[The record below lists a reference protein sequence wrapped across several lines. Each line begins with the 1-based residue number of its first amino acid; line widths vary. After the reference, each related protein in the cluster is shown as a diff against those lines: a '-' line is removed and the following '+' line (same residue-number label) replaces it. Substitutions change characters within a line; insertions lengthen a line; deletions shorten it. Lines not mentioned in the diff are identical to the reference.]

1 METFASIDDIQRHAE
16 QVLPQ
21 MVFDYYAGGAGDE
34 WTLRENRE
42 AFQRYV
48 LRPRVLV
55 DVVERD
61 TATEVLGTPVEAP
74 IIIAPTAFQRM
85 AHPEGEVA
93 TTRAAAAAGT
103 IMTLSTI
110 ASSSIEEV
118 AAAAPDAPR
127 WFQLYVYNDRG
138 VTKELVERAV
148 ASGYRALVLTV
159 DTPVLGLRDRDGR
172 NRFVLPEGVEL
183 ANLAGLG
190 RGMKLPHTEGS
201 GLFEWVASLQDA
213 SVTWDDVA
221 WLRSISDVP
230 VVLKGI
236 LTAEDARLA
245 TDHGIEA
252 IVVSNHGGRQLD
264 GSPATISVLP
274 EVIEA
279 VDGRCEVYL
288 DGGVRRGS
296 DVLKAIALGAR
307 AVMIGRPVLWGLA
320 ADGERGVGM
329 VLDMLRHE
337 FDIAMAI
344 AGCRDIGSI
353 TRDLVAP
360 AGGP

>member
-1 METFASIDDIQRHAE
+1 MGTFASIDDVQRHAE
-16 QVLPQ
+16 QALPQ
-21 MVFDYYAGGAGDE
+21 MVYDYYAGGAGDE
-34 WTLRENRE
+34 WTLRQNRE
-42 AFQRYV
+42 AFEGYV

-55 DVVERD
+55 DVSERN
-61 TATEVLGTPVEAP
+61 TSTRVLGTAIDTP
-74 IIIAPTAFQRM
+74 ILVAPTAFQRM

-93 TTRAAAAAGT
+93 TARAAAGAGT

-118 AAAAPDAPR
+118 AAAAPGAPQ
-127 WFQLYVYNDRG
+127 WFQLYVYKDRG
-138 VTKELVERAV
+138 VTKELVERAE
-148 ASGYRALVLTV
+148 AADYRALVLTV
-159 DTPVLGLRDRDGR
+159 DTPVLGLRDRDTL

-190 RGMKLPHTEGS
+190 HGTTLPETEGS
-201 GLFEWVASLQDA
+201 GLFAWVSSLQDA

-230 VVLKGI
+230 VILKGI

-245 TDHGIEA
+245 VENGFEA

-274 EVIEA
+274 EVVEA
-279 VDGRCEVYL
+279 IDGRLEVYV

-296 DVLKAIALGAR
+296 DVLKALALGAR
-307 AVMIGRPVLWGLA
+307 AVMVGRPVLWGLA
-320 ADGERGVGM
+320 ADGEGGVSI

-337 FDIAMAI
+337 FDVAMAI
-344 AGCRDIGSI
+344 AGCRDVGAI
-353 TRDLVAP
+353 TRDHVARV
-360 AGGP
+360 GDR